1 MKTALHLTALILG
14 FVAEYYLVISTAVNS
29 GVI

>member
-1 MKTALHLTALILG
+1 MKTALLLTALIAG
-14 FVAEYYLVISTAVNS
+14 FATEYYLVISAAVNS

>member
-1 MKTALHLTALILG
+1 MNTALYLAVLILG
-14 FVAEYYLVISTAVNS
+14 FATEYYLVISAAFNS